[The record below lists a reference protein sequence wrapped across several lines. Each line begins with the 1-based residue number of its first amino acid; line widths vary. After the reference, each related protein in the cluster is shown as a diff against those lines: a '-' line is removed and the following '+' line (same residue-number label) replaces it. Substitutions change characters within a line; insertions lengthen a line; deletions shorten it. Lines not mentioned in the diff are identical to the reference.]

1 MRGSLLGE
9 GAMRIYL
16 SSLAGISKP
25 LKSFIVKAVD
35 LGFNN
40 IEVLDEWGHRLDGKR
55 VRELVEL
62 KRSYSLNYVVHA
74 PYDGINISTPQRVLR
89 MTALKLIEKSMKY
102 ACDLEAKV
110 VVVHSGFKSPLD
122 YLKPK
127 TSWSLFLEVLKHLN
141 KLASDLDIYV
151 GIENMPS
158 GTIAIIQSCKEALT
172 LIEEIR
178 ALDKIGLALD
188 VGHSNTIGVHEAR
201 DYLLKASDHLLHIH
215 LHDNNGDV
223 DSHLAV
229 GSGTINWAS
238 IIPLIKGLKLIGG
251 LTIEVMKLKDAKRS
265 FDVIIRMLR

>member
-1 MRGSLLGE
+1 MK
-9 GAMRIYL
+9 IYL

-25 LKSFIVKAVD
+25 LKSFVVKAAN

-40 IEVLDEWGHRLDGKR
+40 IEILDEWGHRLDGKR
-55 VRELVEL
+55 VQELVEL

-74 PYDGINISTPQRVLR
+74 PYDGINISTSQRVLR
-89 MTALKLIEKSMKY
+89 IAALKLIERSMKY
-102 ACDLEAKV
+102 AHNLEAKL

-127 TSWSLFLEVLKHLN
+127 TSWNLFLEVLKHLN

-158 GTIAIIQSCKEALT
+158 GTVAIIQSCKEALM
-172 LIEEIR
+172 LIEETR
-178 ALDKIGLALD
+178 TLDKVGLTLD
-188 VGHSNTIGVHEAR
+188 VGHSNTISTHETR
-201 DYLLKASDHLLHIH
+201 NYLLKASEHLLHIH
-215 LHDNNGDV
+215 LHDNNGDT

-238 IIPLIKGLKLIGG
+238 IMPLIRGLKLVGG
-251 LTIEVMKLKDAKRS
+251 LTIEVMKLKDAKKS
-265 FDVIIRMLR
+265 FDAITRMLR